1 MHKYNNMELSIRNEL
16 QNRISKQKKM
26 HRAVYQIADEGMDL
40 EKKDIAYIK
49 LWKATR
55 SIYLYLNR
63 IKKDVFGFN
72 THVKKLWLAFSASKK
87 RLLLEC
93 REKLINCAGSD
104 KYKKSLTLLIGTI
117 CNYRDDYGMTI
128 GLVLNRSFYWPIPH
142 LIYEYL

>member
-1 MHKYNNMELSIRNEL
+1 MELTFRNEL
-16 QNRISKQKKM
+16 QNRIYKQERLKY
-26 HRAVYQIADEGMDL
+26 AVFQIADKSVDL
-40 EKKDIAYIK
+40 EKKDIAHIK

-63 IKKDVFGFN
+63 NKKYVFGFN
-72 THVKKLWLAFSASKK
+72 TDMKRLWQLFSLAKK

-93 REKLINCAGSD
+93 REKLNKCTGSD
-104 KYKKSLTLLIGTI
+104 KYKKSLALLIKTI
-117 CNYRDDYGMTI
+117 CNYREDYGMTI